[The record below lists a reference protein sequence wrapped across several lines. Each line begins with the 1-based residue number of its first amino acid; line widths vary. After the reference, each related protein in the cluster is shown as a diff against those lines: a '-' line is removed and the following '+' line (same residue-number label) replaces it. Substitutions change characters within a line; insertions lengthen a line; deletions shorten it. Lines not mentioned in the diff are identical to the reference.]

1 MEVKMIELSFWDFH
15 EGKYDEEGYSLYVM
29 KNGFGGIL
37 YIGISQLDIWSRWFS
52 RGGHITWD
60 GNVIY
65 GESSVGVKIERN
77 LPDSLSWKIQLWTLN
92 DCIKFCGDDIPS
104 HNIRTIQA
112 IEPIMIKKLSP
123 ILNSRYNYNPGKD
136 TTPKSE
142 KEKAWEKYVDQSYD
156 EIFNKKE

>member
-52 RGGHITWD
+52 WGGHITWD

-142 KEKAWEKYVDQSYD
+142 KEKAWEKYVDQAYD